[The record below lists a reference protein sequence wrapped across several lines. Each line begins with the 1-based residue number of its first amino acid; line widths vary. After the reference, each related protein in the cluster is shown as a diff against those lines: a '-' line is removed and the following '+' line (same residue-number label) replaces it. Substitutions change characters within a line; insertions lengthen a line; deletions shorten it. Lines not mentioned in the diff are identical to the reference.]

1 MAIIVFCY
9 RIKTAIIIFQ
19 CPAETESLESIDIF
33 KDQIPEGVGLH
44 SLRLLKERKGK
55 LTVHRKEVNY
65 LVKESGRTKE
75 PQAFQEI
82 ELNEVVLSVGI
93 HHPRKQNKVQE
104 FLLLGSQ
111 CLTEL
116 RDKIFCPADGMILGD
131 QSDNP
136 DQISQL
142 AAKEQFKSGFFFIEG
157 VFYND
162 RRDPLSRDNSK
173 VIIDWAKDPQRRKCP
188 ELGLFTSKRME
199 DVVFEDLK
207 IKLGYPYLYC
217 HQGNCEHLMI
227 FTDLRLLDVDDEPNA
242 NEYPLQVFKHRGK
255 RLRCRVCDVY
265 TARWVTVNDE
275 LACEDPC
282 FFCATCFKGLHYT
295 PTGEKICD
303 FQAYL
308 VVADYDW

>member
-1 MAIIVFCY
+1 M
-9 RIKTAIIIFQ
+9 
-19 CPAETESLESIDIF
+19 
-33 KDQIPEGVGLH
+33 
-44 SLRLLKERKGK
+44 RLLKERKGK
-55 LTVHRKEVNY
+55 LTPHRKEVNY
-65 LVKESGRTKE
+65 LIKETGPTKE

-82 ELNEVVLSVGI
+82 RTNEVVLSVGI

-104 FLLLGSQ
+104 FLVLGSE

-116 RDKIFCPADGMILGD
+116 RDKIFCTADGMILGD
-131 QSDNP
+131 HSDNP
-136 DQISQL
+136 DQMSQST
-142 AAKEQFKSGFFFIEG
+142 AKEECKSGFFFIEG

-162 RRDPLSRDNSK
+162 RRDPLSRDYSR

-188 ELGLFTSKRME
+188 GLGLFTSKRME

-217 HQGNCEHLMI
+217 HQGNCEHVMI
-227 FTDLRLLDVDDEPNA
+227 FTDLRLLDVDDEPNE

-265 TARWVTVNDE
+265 TARWVTVNDT

-295 PTGEKICD
+295 PNGEKICD
-303 FQAYL
+303 FQAYP
-308 VVADYDW
+308 VVGDFDW